1 MTNLALIKIAS
12 EKVRENL
19 KLAADKGHDAR
30 AIKDIGIGYLVGAAE
45 WLESAIGPELTS
57 RKWAPN

>member
-30 AIKDIGIGYLVGAAE
+30 AIKDIGIGY
-45 WLESAIGPELTS
+45 WSAPQNGLNRQS
-57 RKWAPN
+57 VPN